1 MMKPMLDETVTVV
14 ENRPLT
20 GGHFLLGLHS
30 PRQAR
35 ATRPGQ
41 FAMLRLLERSDVLLR
56 RPMSIYDV
64 KPSRARDRKK
74 ARGQPE
80 VIELLYKVVGRG
92 TRLMAELKSGD
103 RVGLLAPLGHGFFE
117 EEYLRRLEE
126 ADEVLH
132 VAGGIGIAALLL
144 PARAL
149 ARAGFGQRLFFGGR
163 TKADLVGVSDFKPL
177 VSDVVLATEN
187 GSTGHQG
194 YVTKPLEEYLER
206 HRSKKFFLMV
216 CGPWAML
223 QASVELAEK
232 YRHPCLVSMEN
243 RMGCGLGV
251 CLGCCIRV
259 DGQGHGA
266 YQRVCTEGPVF
277 WAEKVVWEKEC
288 VPKT

>member
-1 MMKPMLDETVTVV
+1 MKPMLDETVTVV

-117 EEYLRRLEE
+117 EEYLRRAEE

-149 ARAGFGQRLFFGGR
+149 ARAGFRQRLFFGGR

-187 GSTGHQG
+187 GSKGHPG
-194 YVTKPLEEYLER
+194 YVTKPLEEYLDR
-206 HRSKKFFLMV
+206 QRSKKFFLMV

>member
-117 EEYLRRLEE
+117 EEYLRRAEE
-126 ADEVLH
+126 ADEVLQ

-149 ARAGFGQRLFFGGR
+149 ARGGFRQRLFFGGGDQR
-163 TKADLVGVSDFKPL
+163 
-177 VSDVVLATEN
+177 
-187 GSTGHQG
+187 
-194 YVTKPLEEYLER
+194 
-206 HRSKKFFLMV
+206 
-216 CGPWAML
+216 
-223 QASVELAEK
+223 
-232 YRHPCLVSMEN
+232 
-243 RMGCGLGV
+243 GLGRGGGLPPRGGGGEPAPQNGCAGPPGLRHQAPRRLSREPAQQEILPDGV
-251 CLGCCIRV
+251 RPLGHAPGFGRARREVSTPVPGLHGKPDGLRPRRV
-259 DGQGHGA
+259 PGLLHSG
-266 YQRVCTEGPVF
+266 
-277 WAEKVVWEKEC
+277 
-288 VPKT
+288 